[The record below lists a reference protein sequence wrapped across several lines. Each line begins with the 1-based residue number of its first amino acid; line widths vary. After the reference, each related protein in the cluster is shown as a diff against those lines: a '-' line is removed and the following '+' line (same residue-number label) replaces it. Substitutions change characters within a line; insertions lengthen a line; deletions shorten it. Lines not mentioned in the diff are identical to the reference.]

1 MRAYNRP
8 MERKVDV
15 AINVYGKPLQT
26 AVTLFSLM
34 KHSGRHIDRIFFIQE
49 KKQPPGTGFD
59 LIVEKL
65 GDRLDVHV
73 PRYFLWTYPLKL
85 LRPLLRLKAF
95 RQSLR
100 YQYAWEQTDK
110 DYLFITHNDVL
121 YHDDVVGYFLENV
134 GEHIAA
140 GQVGMCWS
148 CSARAADLCSG
159 ERYLAF
165 RPSVEQYA
173 ELTRRFPEQRAGIHK
188 RFAHKGSAWPLPECR
203 LNEWACLINMNLAR
217 PLTMPQGD
225 ILPFGAMMLD
235 IGTEWFFQV
244 HQHGYTVKHLDL
256 TGYAHHA
263 WTTSDASGH
272 RVLFDR
278 GAYEDGEDAARRLLE
293 AQTHFQPFFL

>member
-1 MRAYNRP
+1 MKK
-8 MERKVDV
+8 KVDV

-49 KKQPPGTGFD
+49 KKQPPDTNFD
-59 LIVEKL
+59 LIFDML
-65 GDRLDVHV
+65 GNHLVLHV

-85 LRPLLRLKAF
+85 LRPLLRVRSF

-100 YQYAWEQTDK
+100 YQYAWETTDK
-110 DYLFITHNDVL
+110 KYLFITHNDVL
-121 YHDDVVGYFLENV
+121 YHDDVVGHFLDNI
-134 GEHIAA
+134 GEHIAV

-148 CSARAADLCSG
+148 CSASTAGLCSG
-159 ERYLAF
+159 DRYLAF
-165 RPSVEQYA
+165 RPSTAEYA
-173 ELTRRFPEQRAGIHK
+173 DLVKRFPEKRANIHK
-188 RFAHKGSAWPLPECR
+188 RFAHKTSAWPLPECR
-203 LNEWACLINMNLAR
+203 LNEWACMINLELAR
-217 PLTMPQGD
+217 PLTMPEGD

-244 HQHGYTVKHLDL
+244 HQRGHTVKHVELS
-256 TGYAHHA
+256 GYAHHA

-272 RVLFDR
+272 RALLDR
-278 GAYEDGEDAARRLLE
+278 DAYDHGEEAARRMLD

>member
-1 MRAYNRP
+1 

-49 KKQPPGTGFD
+49 KKQPPGADFE
-59 LIVEKL
+59 LIFETL

-73 PRYFLWTYPLKL
+73 PRYFLWTYPLKFF
-85 LRPLLRLKAF
+85 RPLLRLKGF

-100 YQYAWEQTDK
+100 YQYAWEKTDK
-110 DYLFITHNDVL
+110 NYLFITHNDVL
-121 YHDDVVGYFLENV
+121 YQNDVVGYFLENLE
-134 GEHIAA
+134 GHIAA

-148 CSARAADLCSG
+148 CSARVADLCSG

-165 RPSVEQYA
+165 RPSVAQYA
-173 ELTRRFPEQRAGIHK
+173 ELTRRFPETRAKIHK
-188 RFAHKGSAWPLPECR
+188 RFAHKGRAWPLPECR
-203 LNEWACLINMNLAR
+203 LNEWACLINMKLAR

-244 HQHGYTVKHLDL
+244 HQRGYTVKHLDL
-256 TGYAHHA
+256 SGYAHHA
-263 WTTSDASGH
+263 WTTTDASGH

-278 GAYEDGEDAARRLLE
+278 NAYDHGEDAARRMLE

>member
-1 MRAYNRP
+1 MD
-8 MERKVDV
+8 EKVDV

-49 KKQPPGTGFD
+49 KKQPPGSRFD
-59 LIVEKL
+59 LIFGKL

-73 PRYFLWTYPLKL
+73 PRYFLWTYPVKL
-85 LRPLLRLKAF
+85 LRPLLRIQSF

-100 YQYAWEQTDK
+100 YQYAWEHTDK
-110 DYLFITHNDVL
+110 NYRFITHNDVL
-121 YHDDVVGYFLENV
+121 YHDDIVGYFLANM

-148 CSARAADLCSG
+148 CSARTADLCSG
-159 ERYLAF
+159 DRYLAF
-165 RPSVEQYA
+165 RPSVSQYA
-173 ELTRRFPEQRAGIHK
+173 ELTRRFPEKRAKVHK

-203 LNEWACLINMNLAR
+203 LNEWACLINMRLAR
-217 PLTMPQGD
+217 PLTMPEGD
-225 ILPFGAMMLD
+225 VLPFGAMMLD
-235 IGTEWFFQV
+235 IGTEWFYQM
-244 HQHGYTVKHLDL
+244 HQHGHTVKHLDL
-256 TGYAHHA
+256 RGYAHHA
-263 WTTSDASGH
+263 WTTTDASGH

-278 GAYEDGEDAARRLLE
+278 NAYDDGEEAARRMLD